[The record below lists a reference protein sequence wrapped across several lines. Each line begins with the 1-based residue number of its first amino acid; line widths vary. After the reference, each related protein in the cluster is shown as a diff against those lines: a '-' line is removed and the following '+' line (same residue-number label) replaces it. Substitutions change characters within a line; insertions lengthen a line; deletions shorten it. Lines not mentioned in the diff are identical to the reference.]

1 MDLLIH
7 HILIFTNDD
16 QNRVLHNHA
25 LAIEGTRI
33 REVGPEAAMKDKYA
47 HFQKLD
53 GGGRLLMPGLINA
66 HNHFYST
73 FARGL
78 TLKQAPRNF
87 HEILKYL
94 WWKLDSS
101 LDDEAVYYSA
111 LVPAI
116 LAVKHGVTAV
126 IDHHASPNA
135 VAGSLDRIE
144 AAMSLVGL
152 RGVLGYE
159 ISDRDGKE
167 IRDQGLEENARYIKK
182 CQAAKEKNPNHLFD
196 GMVGLHASFTLD
208 DDSLRRAA
216 DIAQSLNRGCH
227 IHVLED
233 GVDREETRRKYG
245 MGVVERLREFG
256 ILGEKSIAAHCI
268 HLDES
273 EFDLLA
279 KSKMRVVHNPQSNM
293 NNAVGRADIFKL
305 IERGI
310 VVGLGTD
317 GMSADIKPD
326 VRTAYLL
333 HKHDLKNPNVGWSEI
348 QQMVLKNNPAI
359 FERVSGQKVG
369 RIAPGY
375 LADLIL
381 VDYFPPTPMSGE
393 NFWGHVLFGIADA
406 GVDTTIINGKIV
418 MQCKQL
424 LGIDEQKIAAS
435 AWRCAEKV
443 WERFRKNVNRKP

>member
-1 MDLLIH
+1 MNLLIH
-7 HILIFTNDD
+7 NILIFTNDD
-16 QNRVLHNHA
+16 QNRVLSSHA
-25 LAIEGTRI
+25 IAIEGTRI
-33 REVGPEAAMKDKYA
+33 SEVGPEAAMKKKYA

-66 HNHFYST
+66 HNHFYGT

-78 TLKQAPRNF
+78 ALKQAPKNF
-87 HEILKYL
+87 HEILKFL

-101 LDDEAVYYSA
+101 LDDEAVYHSA

-116 LAVKHGVTAV
+116 SAVKHGVTSV

-152 RGVLGYE
+152 RGVLCYE
-159 ISDRDGKE
+159 ISDRDGKK
-167 IRDQGLEENARYIKK
+167 IRDLGLEENSRYIKK
-182 CQAAKEKNPNHLFD
+182 CHTAKEKNPDHLFD

-216 DIAQSLNRGCH
+216 EIAQSLNRGCH

-245 MGVVERLREFG
+245 MGVVERLCEFG
-256 ILGEKSIAAHCI
+256 ILNEQSIAAHCI
-268 HLDES
+268 HLEEK

-279 KSKMRVVHNPQSNM
+279 QSKSMVVHNPQSNM

-305 IERGI
+305 LEKGI
-310 VVGLGTD
+310 CVGLGTD

-326 VRTAYLL
+326 VRTAAWV
-333 HKHDLKNPNVGWSEI
+333 HKHDLKNPNVGWNEI
-348 QQMVLKNNPAI
+348 QQMVVKNNPAI

-369 RIAPGY
+369 RVEAEY

-381 VDYFPPTPMSGE
+381 VDYFPPTPMTSE
-393 NFWGHVLFGIADA
+393 NFWGHFLFGIADA
-406 GVDTTIINGKIV
+406 VVDTTFINGRVV
-418 MQCKQL
+418 MQSKQL
-424 LGIDEQKIAAS
+424 TGIDEEKIVAEAQ
-435 AWRCAEKV
+435 RCAEKV
-443 WERFRKNVNRKP
+443 WKKFQSYS